1 MNREDLAGLVA
12 ALGIFL
18 LAFGVAGSVSLETPM
33 LGEVLGFSTRLSLRL
48 SGTGA
53 AILISVAVAG
63 SLLKDDDPR

>member
-1 MNREDLAGLVA
+1 MNREDSAGLVA

-33 LGEVLGFSTRLSLRL
+33 FGEIFGLSTRLSLRL

-53 AILISVAVAG
+53 AILISVAVVG